1 MTVMTMSPAE
11 RVRAGWRSA
20 HDAVDGVQRW
30 ARIAALAV
38 PFTVLPAGLWRIA
51 AFTLHLPIIDGDDR
65 GPGDG
70 QGDLP
75 GWLPLEAYVV
85 VLSLVSARVA
95 FTAVGL
101 IARWGEV
108 FPRWVPVLR
117 GRRVPTMAAVIPASI
132 GAAVL
137 TVLWTVSVVNC
148 LVFQKTI
155 QGRPLP
161 DGFPIHF
168 HSWEGVLGVLAY
180 APLVAWGP
188 LLAAV
193 TVAYYRRRAL
203 A

>member
-1 MTVMTMSPAE
+1 MT
-11 RVRAGWRSA
+11 RVRRRLEGR
-20 HDAVDGVQRW
+20 R
-30 ARIAALAV
+30 
-38 PFTVLPAGLWRIA
+38 
-51 AFTLHLPIIDGDDR
+51 DDR
-65 GPGDG
+65 PRRARAYSTPERKR
-70 QGDLP
+70 GDLP

-85 VLSLVSARVA
+85 VLSLVSELVA

>member
-1 MTVMTMSPAE
+1 MTVMTTSPAV
-11 RVRAGWRSA
+11 RVRDGWRSA
-20 HDAVDGVQRW
+20 HDAVDGVPRW

-51 AFTLHLPIIDGDDR
+51 VFALHLPIIDGDGM
-65 GPGDG
+65 GPGDA

-75 GWLPLEAYVV
+75 GWMPMEAYVV
-85 VLSLVSARVA
+85 VLSLVSELVA

-108 FPRWVPVLR
+108 FPGWVPFLR
-117 GRRVPTMAAVIPASI
+117 GRRVPVMAAVIPASL

-137 TVLWTVSVVNC
+137 TVMWTLSVVNC

-168 HSWEGVLGVLAY
+168 HSWEGALGALAY

-193 TVAYYRRRAL
+193 TVAYYRRRAV